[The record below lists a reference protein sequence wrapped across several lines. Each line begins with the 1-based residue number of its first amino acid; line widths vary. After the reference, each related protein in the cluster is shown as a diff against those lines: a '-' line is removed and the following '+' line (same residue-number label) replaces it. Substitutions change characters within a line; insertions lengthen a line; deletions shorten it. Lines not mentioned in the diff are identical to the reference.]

1 MKEYISKYN
10 KVICGVLYLMF
21 FTVVFMMNWYQQP
34 VADEWAQNVIGVRE
48 GFGFDYA
55 INSYYVWN
63 ARIGEFLFRLFI
75 WNTGPDI
82 FYTGRIFGIV
92 NSFVFTGL
100 TINVFYIIKGYFPKF
115 TIKDPILFLWIF
127 VLLYR
132 ATYFNEVF
140 VWQPGA
146 MGYGWALFFYSCFA
160 LPYAQILYHK
170 NDNNNILKLKSIS
183 FKYQKNYFSWQ
194 AILKSIV
201 FFCISIPIGMGSEI
215 TTPLILIAL
224 AIIFFCR
231 IIVDKEIPPLWFFM
245 GGIALFIGWCL
256 IMISPGSNA
265 RNAAANVFVPI
276 QDQNLLIIFQRFIQ
290 YSMRSYIFWN
300 ALVVLAYIGVV
311 KFKNVIKDYRIPAF
325 YIFLGGVGLLMFSL
339 LSIIESR
346 TYSTAVI
353 FFILASAYIGNMF
366 AQRIP
371 KTFTIIT
378 ILLFAF
384 ICLDLK
390 EYHRFNEIVGGH
402 FIEIEEQKSK
412 GIRDIK
418 IYTKQFY
425 SPIITAWPIYDTYSW
440 IQAPMARYFE
450 VDNIEFFDP
459 ETKETYRRENS

>member
-194 AILKSIV
+194 AILKSIG

-215 TTPLILIAL
+215 TTPLILIGL
-224 AIIFFCR
+224 AIVFFYRIFA
-231 IIVDKEIPPLWFFM
+231 DKEIPPLWFFM

-256 IMISPGSNA
+256 IMISPGSQV
-265 RNAAANVFVPI
+265 RNATANVFVPI
-276 QDQNLLIIFQRFIQ
+276 QDQNILIIFQRFIK
-290 YSMRSYIFWN
+290 YSLRSYIFWN
-300 ALVVLAYIGVV
+300 VLVVLAYIGVV
-311 KFKNVIKDYRIPAF
+311 KFKNIIKDYRIPVF
-325 YIFLGGVGLLMFSL
+325 YIFLGSVGILVFSL
-339 LSIIESR
+339 LTGVASR

-353 FFILASAYIGNMF
+353 FFILASVYIGNVF

-371 KTFTIIT
+371 KTFIIAT
-378 ILLFAF
+378 ILLFVS
-384 ICLDLK
+384 ILPDLK
-390 EYHRFNEIVGGH
+390 TYYEFDKIVGGH
-402 FIEIEEQKSK
+402 FREIEKQKSE

-418 IYTKQFY
+418 IYTKRFHKK
-425 SPIITAWPIYDTYSW
+425 IINSWAIYDTYSW
-440 IQAPMARYFE
+440 VQAPMARYFE

-459 ETKETYRRENS
+459 ETKKTYRVEG